1 MAIVAFYTQHP
12 PLYPLRFFREPAIDV
27 AHLNEPGG
35 RVIPTKSPIW
45 LPALGACALVVLSLS
60 YPRSREAERA
70 GIPREASANVSPE
83 NDFAAHVAAL
93 KKKLPSDDFSII
105 VQPPFVVVG
114 DESEAA
120 VQEIRNER

>member
-1 MAIVAFYTQHP
+1 M
-12 PLYPLRFFREPAIDV
+12 
-27 AHLNEPGG
+27 
-35 RVIPTKSPIW
+35 PTKFAILLS
-45 LPALGACALVVLSLS
+45 ALGACALVVLSLS
-60 YPRSREAERA
+60 YPGSGEAERA
-70 GIPREASANVSPE
+70 GIPAETRANVSPE

-120 VQEIRNER
+120 VQEHSERTVKWAVDKLKQDYFSKDPNEILDIWLFKDAASYETR